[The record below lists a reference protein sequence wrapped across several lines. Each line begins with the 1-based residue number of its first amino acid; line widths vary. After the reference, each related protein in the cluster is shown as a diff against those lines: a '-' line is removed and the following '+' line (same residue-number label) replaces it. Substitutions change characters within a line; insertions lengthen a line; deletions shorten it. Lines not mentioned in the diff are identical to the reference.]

1 MELNMNDI
9 KDLTS
14 IPKEYIYDS
23 KTIEYLYQSNPNVF
37 NSVNEYLNLSFEFQ
51 EKITQLINNGTIV
64 LTKNNVKL
72 LDSLFS
78 EYVIDILEN
87 NFNYLYLINQNN
99 FNGVGIVRDDDFLN
113 LLEEHQ
119 IKITDET
126 PYLVTLCSDYIIK
139 QYINEKVDITNVLPY
154 FINWYADP
162 QRTLIQEYIKKG
174 NSDLSIFYKR
184 DYENNDNIIPFFEN
198 IIIEKNENSVKVKS
212 NNVNSIISLLN
223 FELPY
228 HIEDIYLSDNRMSDT
243 ELLHLL
249 EKINEENI
257 NLHIKNGLSIS
268 SNLEK
273 NCEFLELCGNVG
285 NIELNPFDLEEFKK
299 LLLKVAE
306 HPGVVINVKLDD
318 IMEYE
323 NFFLNLNIETPI
335 NIISQKNVSIL
346 PLNEMKELNLRL
358 DYTVSEIKNSSLS
371 PYEKYIA
378 AYNIVKSFKKYRF
391 YLDNEG
397 FDTMISDQSRNPYL
411 VLINQYIVC
420 AGYTSL
426 LHSLLKKLNI
436 PSREWI
442 LDVSDNSESVALG
455 DSESNDT
462 HARLYVN
469 IVDNKY
475 GINGYFM
482 CDPTFD
488 NVDKENSDLYG
499 YRHLSMSCGES
510 HDYGKSSSSYFYFAY
525 DTDAF
530 NDQMFINTD
539 DYLSKTDDMTEI
551 FDIVKDLD
559 PDFYVQLSKLESIE
573 KQKETIKKH
582 FRDKTY
588 RAISLETKYKA
599 IISVLEFQ
607 NKKEFNDEEKQMI
620 SEKLYNI
627 DRGIEEAPIIPISSN
642 EDSNEWIDFE
652 SSTPIITFSTNGE
665 PDDWIEFE
673 DSTISNNKKR

>member
-1 MELNMNDI
+1 MELNMNNI

-37 NSVNEYLNLSFEFQ
+37 DNVNENLKLSFEFQ

-64 LTKNNVKL
+64 LTENNIKL

-139 QYINEKVDITNVLPY
+139 QYINDKVDITNVLPF
-154 FINWYADP
+154 FINWYEGS
-162 QRTLIQEYIKKG
+162 QRILIQEYLKKG
-174 NSDLSIFYKR
+174 NIDLSIFYKR
-184 DYENNDNIIPFFEN
+184 DYENNDNITPFFED
-198 IIIEKNENSVKVKS
+198 ILIEKTENSVKVKS
-212 NNVNSIISLLN
+212 NNVDSIISLLK

-318 IMEYE
+318 FMEYE
-323 NFFLNLNIETPI
+323 NFFLNLNMETPI

-346 PLNEMKELNLRL
+346 PLNDMKELNLTL
-358 DYTVSEIKNSSLS
+358 DNTVSEIKNSSLS

-397 FDTMISDQSRNPYL
+397 FDKMISDQSRNPYL

-426 LHSLLKKLNI
+426 LHSLLKKLDI

-469 IVDNKY
+469 IVDDKY

-539 DYLSKTDDMTEI
+539 NYLSKIDDMTEI

-559 PDFYVQLSKLESIE
+559 PDFHNQLSKLESIE
-573 KQKETIKKH
+573 RQKETIKKH

-588 RAISLETKYKA
+588 RTIPLETKYNA

>member
-1 MELNMNDI
+1 
-9 KDLTS
+9 
-14 IPKEYIYDS
+14 
-23 KTIEYLYQSNPNVF
+23 
-37 NSVNEYLNLSFEFQ
+37 
-51 EKITQLINNGTIV
+51 
-64 LTKNNVKL
+64 
-72 LDSLFS
+72 
-78 EYVIDILEN
+78 
-87 NFNYLYLINQNN
+87 
-99 FNGVGIVRDDDFLN
+99 
-113 LLEEHQ
+113 
-119 IKITDET
+119 
-126 PYLVTLCSDYIIK
+126 
-139 QYINEKVDITNVLPY
+139 
-154 FINWYADP
+154 
-162 QRTLIQEYIKKG
+162 
-174 NSDLSIFYKR
+174 
-184 DYENNDNIIPFFEN
+184 
-198 IIIEKNENSVKVKS
+198 
-212 NNVNSIISLLN
+212 
-223 FELPY
+223 
-228 HIEDIYLSDNRMSDT
+228 MSDT

-306 HPGVVINVKLDD
+306 HSGVVINVKLDD
-318 IMEYE
+318 FMEYE
-323 NFFLNLNIETPI
+323 NFLLNLNIETPI

-346 PLNEMKELNLRL
+346 PLNDMKELNLRL

-397 FDTMISDQSRNPYL
+397 FDKMISDQSRNPYL

-426 LHSLLKKLNI
+426 LHSLLKKLDI

-469 IVDNKY
+469 IVDDKY

-539 DYLSKTDDMTEI
+539 DYLSKIDDMTEI

-559 PDFYVQLSKLESIE
+559 PDFHNQLSLLQI
-573 KQKETIKKH
+573 
-582 FRDKTY
+582 
-588 RAISLETKYKA
+588 
-599 IISVLEFQ
+599 
-607 NKKEFNDEEKQMI
+607 
-620 SEKLYNI
+620 
-627 DRGIEEAPIIPISSN
+627 
-642 EDSNEWIDFE
+642 
-652 SSTPIITFSTNGE
+652 
-665 PDDWIEFE
+665 
-673 DSTISNNKKR
+673 